1 MAHSHSGID
10 LTAML
15 KAAESGSA
23 LAKLPVENG
32 CPLAL
37 LRGRLR
43 RAGLRP
49 TRQRLSLGW
58 LLFGH
63 GDRHVTAEMLYDEA
77 ISAKVLISLAT
88 VYNTLRQF
96 TEAGLLR
103 QLSFDGTKAYFDT
116 DTSEHHHFYCDEEER
131 VIDMPDFNVVMDT
144 LPQPPEG
151 MEVQQIEIIV
161 RLKKKSGLPSRL
173 RVEQLDD

>member
-1 MAHSHSGID
+1 
-10 LTAML
+10 ML
-15 KAAESGSA
+15 KPTDRSNA
-23 LAKLPVENG
+23 LTVLPPDSG
-32 CPLAL
+32 CPLAA
-37 LRGRLR
+37 LRTRLR
-43 RAGLRP
+43 RVGLRP

-58 LLFGH
+58 LLFAH

-96 TEAGLLR
+96 TDAGLLR

-116 DTSEHHHFYCDEEER
+116 NTSEHHHFYLDEEDR
-131 VIDMPDFNVVMDT
+131 VIDMPDFNVVMNSI
-144 LPQPPEG
+144 PMPPEG

-161 RLKKKSGLPSRL
+161 RLKKRQALPKLQSR
-173 RVEQLDD
+173 QSI